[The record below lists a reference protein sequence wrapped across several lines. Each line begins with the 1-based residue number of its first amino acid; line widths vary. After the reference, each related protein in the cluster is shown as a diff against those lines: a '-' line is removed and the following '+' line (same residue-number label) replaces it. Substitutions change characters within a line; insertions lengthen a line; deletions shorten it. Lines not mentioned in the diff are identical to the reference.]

1 MNLRD
6 FALLVSV
13 CLIWGL
19 SNVLSKVVVG
29 SWQIP
34 PLFFAAARF
43 GLVLLVTLPWLRP
56 VPRQLGRIIAI
67 GMLMGGGNFAL
78 LFIGLQTATP
88 SAAAVVIQ
96 AGVPITTLLSVLML
110 GERIHWRRA
119 LGIILTLIGVLIV
132 VWQPG
137 FALSDGLLF
146 VLGAAFAGSLGAILM
161 KQADDLAPLRYQ
173 AWVALTSVVP
183 LTLATLWLEDGQW
196 ATSLAAGWPFLA
208 ALLFSALVV
217 SVGAHTAYYGL
228 IARHE
233 ANLLAPLTL
242 ITPIATIALGVLIT
256 GDLLDARM
264 IAGSAIALLGV
275 LIVALRRTGAPIAQS
290 QEHA

>member
-29 SWQIP
+29 TWQIP
-34 PLFFAAARF
+34 PLFFAATRF

-119 LGIILTLIGVLIV
+119 LGITLTLIGVLIV